1 MRFTARTSRLAL
13 TALAALAIG
22 ASRPA
27 VDQLSIKEGSRLWF
41 DGTSTVRDWSCQA
54 AQLDAVIETEAGAP
68 AAVLGGRKAVRAVTL
83 TIPVARLNCNDNR
96 TMNGHMLKALNAE
109 RHPTIQFTLAS
120 YDVAHAAPS
129 SGTLQGTLMINGT
142 TRPVTLLVEFEGV
155 EGALR
160 VAGTYALKMTEWGVT
175 PPKLMMGALK
185 VGETV
190 TVRFD
195 LLLQH

>member
-1 MRFTARTSRLAL
+1 MRITRTSRLAL
-13 TALAALAIG
+13 LAIAALAIG
-22 ASRPA
+22 ASTPA
-27 VDQLSIKEGSRLWF
+27 VDQLTIKVGSRLWF
-41 DGTSTVRDWSCQA
+41 DGTSTVRDWTCA
-54 AQLDAVIETEAGAP
+54 AGQLDAVIDAAAGAP
-68 AAVLGGRKAVRAVTL
+68 GSVLAGQKAVNTVTL

-96 TMNGHMLKALNAE
+96 TMNGHMLKALNAT
-109 RHPTIQFTLAS
+109 RHPTIEFSLLS
-120 YDVAHAAPS
+120 YEIAHAAPS

-142 TRPVTLLVEFEGV
+142 TRPVTLPVEFEGV

-160 VAGTYALKMTEWGVT
+160 VTGNYALKMTEWGVV

>member
-1 MRFTARTSRLAL
+1 MRITGTSRLAFF
-13 TALAALAIG
+13 AVAALAIG
-22 ASRPA
+22 ASQPA
-27 VDQLSIKEGSRLWF
+27 VDQLTIKVGSRLWF
-41 DGTSTVRDWSCQA
+41 DGTSTVRNWTCA
-54 AQLDAVIETEAGAP
+54 AGQLDAVIDAEAGAP
-68 AAVLGGRKAVRAVTL
+68 ASVLAGRKAVRTVTL
-83 TIPVARLNCNDNR
+83 TIPVAQLNCNDNR
-96 TMNGHMLKALNAE
+96 TMNGHMMKALNAE
-109 RHPTIQFTLAS
+109 RQPTIQFALVS

-142 TRPVTLLVEFEGV
+142 TRPVTLPVEFEGV

-160 VAGTYALKMTEWGVT
+160 VTGTYPLKMTDWGVV
-175 PPKLMMGALK
+175 PPKLMMGAMK

>member
-1 MRFTARTSRLAL
+1 MRVTRFSGLTLLAL
-13 TALAALAIG
+13 AGLAIG
-22 ASRPA
+22 ASQPA
-27 VDQLSIKEGSRLWF
+27 LDPLTLKAGSRLWF
-41 DGTSTVRDWSCQA
+41 DGTSTVRDWTCA
-54 AQLDAVIETEAGAP
+54 AGQLDAVIDATTGAP
-68 AAVLGGRKAVRAVTL
+68 AAVLAGQKAVNTVTL

-96 TMNGHMLKALNAE
+96 TMNGHMLRALNAE
-109 RHPTIQFTLAS
+109 RHPTIHFSLLS
-120 YDVAHAAPS
+120 YDIAHAAPS

-142 TRPVTLLVEFEGV
+142 TRPVSLPVEFEAV
-155 EGALR
+155 AGALR
-160 VAGTYALKMTEWGVT
+160 VTGSYALKMTEWGVL